1 MTPSTGVYASECILT
16 SESNLERKLAAAH
29 LDRVD
34 LRHPSVAD
42 SAIYETGY
50 ASVDGRN
57 IPVMS
62 IGNGQRAIPTRWLN
76 ALTNQIVL
84 FKTEEEA
91 KIAILDRLLKAQH
104 VNSYVQLVLDDNP
117 VSYAVGVKGPDALV
131 LVAFGGEDLGFLAD
145 VEDYATPRPRLILH
159 WINSRITSAASLDYL
174 IECIGRRMFIVDA
187 VTFALSIRDDPP
199 RNKRRIL
206 PEITGVTIDLTGFAR
221 PSGTN
226 ARNS

>member
-1 MTPSTGVYASECILT
+1 MTPSTGVYAAECILT
-16 SESNLERKLAAAH
+16 SEANLERKLAVAH

-34 LRHPSVAD
+34 LPHPSVSG

-50 ASVDGRN
+50 ASVDGRD

-62 IGNGQRAIPTRWLN
+62 IGNGQRAIPTRSLN

-91 KIAILDRLLKAQH
+91 RIAILDRLLKAQH
-104 VNSYVQLVLDDNP
+104 VNSYVQIVLDESP

-145 VEDYATPRPRLILH
+145 VEDYGTPRPRLILH
-159 WINSRITSAASLDYL
+159 WINSRVTNAASLDYL
-174 IECIGRRMFIVDA
+174 IDCVGQQMFIVDA
-187 VTFALSIRDDPP
+187 ANFALSIRDDPP
-199 RNKRRIL
+199 RSKHRTL
-206 PEITGVTIDLTGFAR
+206 PEITGVTINLTGFAR
-221 PSGTN
+221 PSGPN